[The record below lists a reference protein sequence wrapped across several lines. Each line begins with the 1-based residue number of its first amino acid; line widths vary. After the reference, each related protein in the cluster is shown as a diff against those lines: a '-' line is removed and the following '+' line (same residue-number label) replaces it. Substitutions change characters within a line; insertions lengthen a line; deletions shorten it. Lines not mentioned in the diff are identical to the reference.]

1 MAIANIKM
9 KFICSLDKVWNLVTS
24 LDNYSWRS
32 DLDRIKVLEEG
43 KKFIEYTK
51 DGYATT
57 FTITVFKPME
67 RYEFDMDN
75 DNMHGNWIGIFLFH
89 DGETFID
96 FTENVTAKKILLK
109 PFVKLY
115 LKKQQALYIKDLKNA
130 LDK

>member
-89 DGETFID
+89 DDETFID